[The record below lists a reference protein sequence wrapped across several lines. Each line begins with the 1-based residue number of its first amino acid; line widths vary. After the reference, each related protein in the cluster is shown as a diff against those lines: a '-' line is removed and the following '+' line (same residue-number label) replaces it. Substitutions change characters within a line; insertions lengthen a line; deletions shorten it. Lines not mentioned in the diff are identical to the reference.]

1 MMKFFTALSKN
12 FKVLFRQKTSLIS
25 IILGSLLIIFLIGIA
40 FNSSSTIDITIG
52 YHAPD
57 NSTLS
62 NEFIDVLEKDD
73 YTTKP
78 YLDNSSC
85 IEDLKNGIAHTCI
98 IFPEDFKIKKRS
110 TENIEFIVDNSRMNL
125 VYTVIEKVS
134 ERIDLKKDQLSMNLT
149 STLTGTMDESSK
161 NIDSALG
168 TLIQVKKRTADQSDE
183 VVSVSKDLEN
193 VDLGSGNISMDVK
206 KDISDIEKSQSSL
219 YDDISS
225 TVTSARDV
233 ISVIRSKENVSHIEN
248 DLADLEDDIDNINET
263 AFTKT
268 KDNSDKITDL
278 MAKINDASSKIDTL
292 KSKLESASGTTKESI
307 ESLDEVSS
315 SLDSIN
321 DDLDTIKVKLEKAHS
336 ALKNVDITSSEQI
349 INPVQTTI
357 KTVSSSNNISMLF
370 PYVLIL
376 IIMFVGLLLS
386 STLVVVEKKSKAAF
400 RVFTTPTRDEF
411 FIITTFITS
420 FIIVLFQTLIIL
432 GAVGVFGVDLIGA
445 NLPMNILIL
454 ILASSIFIMLGM
466 CLGYLLP
473 TQQSSNMASISLGA
487 IFLFLSNLVLPLE
500 NISPYLRNI
509 AEFNPYVLSSE
520 ALRQSILFS
529 MDMSALGFDIAILF
543 GYSIVIFIII
553 IFVQKISKM
562 HFLKNSSHLKHDKMF
577 HPHSFWFDDMK
588 IDDEKDLIILLKKI
602 DDKKYSSLIKK
613 HNKAFK
619 RFMVEE
625 LDQPHI
631 AKNLKKYSKNGLLQ
645 ALVKKNE
652 DIIAGIEKS
661 LHERKEK
668 SKQK

>member
-1 MMKFFTALSKN
+1 MMKFFTTLSKN

-25 IILGSLLIIFLIGIA
+25 IILGPLLIIFLIGIA

-52 YHAPD
+52 YHTPD

-62 NEFIDVLEKDD
+62 NEFIYVLEKDD
-73 YTTKP
+73 YTTKSYP
-78 YLDNSSC
+78 DNSSC
-85 IEDLKNGIAHTCI
+85 IEDLKNGIVHTCI
-98 IFPEDFKIKKRS
+98 IFPENFKIEKGS
-110 TENIEFIVDNSRMNL
+110 TENIEFFVDNSRTNL

-149 STLTGTMDESSK
+149 SALTDTMDKSSS
-161 NIDSALG
+161 NIDSVLG
-168 TLIQVKKRTADQSDE
+168 MLIKVKKRTADQSDAI
-183 VVSVSKDLEN
+183 VSVSKDLED
-193 VDLGSGNISMDVK
+193 VDLGSGNASLNVK
-206 KDISDIEKSQSSL
+206 KDILDIEKIQNNL
-219 YDDISS
+219 YEDVSS
-225 TVTSARDV
+225 TVTSAREV
-233 ISVIRSKENVSHIEN
+233 ISVIRSKDNVSHIET
-248 DLADLEDDIDNINET
+248 DLADLEDDIDDLNQT

-268 KDNSDKITDL
+268 KQGSDKITDL
-278 MAKINDASSKIDTL
+278 MVKISDASSKIDML
-292 KSKLESASGTTKESI
+292 KSKLESASTTTQESI

-321 DDLDTIKVKLEKAHS
+321 EDLDTMKLRLEKAHS

-386 STLVVVEKKSKAAF
+386 STLVVVEKKSRAAF
-400 RVFTTPTRDEF
+400 RVFTTPTHDEF

-420 FIIVLFQTLIIL
+420 FIIVLFQTVVIL
-432 GAVGVFGVDLIGA
+432 GAVSVFGVDLIGA

-473 TQQSSNMASISLGA
+473 TQQSSNMASITLGA

-529 MDMSALGFDIAILF
+529 MDINALWFDIAILF
-543 GYSIVIFIII
+543 GYSIIIFIII

-577 HPHSFWFDDMK
+577 HPHSFWFEDMK
-588 IDDEKDLIILLKKI
+588 INDEKDLIILLKKI
-602 DDKKYSSLIKK
+602 NNKKYSSLIKK
-613 HNKAFK
+613 YHKAFK
-619 RFMVEE
+619 RFMLEE
-625 LDQPHI
+625 LDQPRI
-631 AKNLKKYSKNGLLQ
+631 ARNLKKYSKDELLQ